1 MQSEIRNPE
10 SGIRNQESE
19 IRNPKS
25 GIRNPKSEILQVKKL
40 KHMTEWLTL
49 IPELLRIARMA
60 GEVILDVYDDPSSFG
75 VEQKADNTP
84 ITRAD
89 RASNEMICKAL
100 AALTPDWPIISEENE
115 LPPYEVRRHWPYC
128 WIVDPLDG
136 TKEFIRRNG
145 DFCVNIALAKEG
157 RAVLGVIYAPVTG
170 QCFWAVQGRGAFE
183 VSVEGEQRLYCA
195 RFGTE
200 DAGLRILSSRSHF
213 NTATQDWIG
222 SLREPKFV
230 NKGSAIKFGLLA
242 RGDADLYPRL
252 GPTGEWDTAAGQVI
266 VEEAGGAVLDFYS
279 RQPLQYNKANV
290 LNPFFIA
297 RGALQS
303 EE

>member
-1 MQSEIRNPE
+1 M
-10 SGIRNQESE
+10 
-19 IRNPKS
+19 
-25 GIRNPKSEILQVKKL
+25 KKL
-40 KHMTEWLTL
+40 KNMTEWLTW
-49 IPELLRIARMA
+49 IPELLRIARTA
-60 GEVILDVYDDPSSFG
+60 GEVILEIYHDPSSFR

-115 LPPYEVRRHWPYC
+115 LPPYEERRHWSYC

-157 RAVLGVIYAPVTG
+157 RAVLGVIYAPVTEE
-170 QCFWAVQGRGAFE
+170 CFWAVQGQGAFE
-183 VSVEGEQRLYCA
+183 VSAKGDQRLHCA
-195 RFGTE
+195 SFGID

-213 NTATQDWIG
+213 NPATQAWIG
-222 SLREPKFV
+222 GLREPKFV
-230 NKGSAIKFGLLA
+230 NKGSAIKFGMLA

-266 VEEAGGAVLDFYS
+266 VEEAGGAVLDFYT
-279 RQPLQYNKANV
+279 RQPLQYNKENT
-290 LNPFFIA
+290 LNPFFMA